1 VANIKASKKDILVNA
16 RNKKRNQHFR
26 SKIKT
31 LIKKAQ
37 IAISA
42 KSEESEK
49 LVREALRVIDKT
61 VTKGVIKKQTAAR
74 KKSRLALALNKAQQ
88 A

>member
-1 VANIKASKKDILVNA
+1 MANIKASKKDILVNA

-31 LIKKAQ
+31 MIKKAQ
-37 IAISA
+37 TAIVA
-42 KSEESEK
+42 KAEDCEK
-49 LVREALRVIDKT
+49 LVRAALRSIDKN

-74 KKSRLALALNKAQQ
+74 KKSRLARALNKALK

>member
-1 VANIKASKKDILVNA
+1 MANLKASKKDILVNA
-16 RNKKRNQHFR
+16 RNKTRNQHYR

-37 IAISA
+37 QAIVDNA
-42 KSEESEK
+42 DNRDV
-49 LVREALRVIDKT
+49 LVRDALRQLDKV
-61 VTKGVIKKQTAAR
+61 VTKGVLKKQTAAR
-74 KKSRLALALNKAQQ
+74 KKSRLALALNKAQ